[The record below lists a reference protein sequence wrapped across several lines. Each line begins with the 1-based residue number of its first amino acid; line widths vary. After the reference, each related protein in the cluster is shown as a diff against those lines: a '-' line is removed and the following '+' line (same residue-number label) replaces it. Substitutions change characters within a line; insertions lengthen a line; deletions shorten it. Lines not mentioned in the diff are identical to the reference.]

1 MTSTL
6 FFFFPLLGSLAPTT
20 PLVPVRKRSRAAE
33 SRPVAGPSKPASKSV
48 KGRSKNA
55 KKVPEDL
62 EIADVVHIPAEA
74 VDDEIVELLPST
86 KGMRSHSSVPSESV
100 AGSIRSTAKGKA
112 KADPP
117 QPAQSRSSRRAAR
130 PIETTI
136 ISDDNEL
143 AEDTDLDQLDQHKA
157 NGAKATG
164 FGKKPTTSVARS
176 SANADATTREL
187 ERLRE
192 RLGEVYPFYPSPCV
206 HLVD

>member
-1 MTSTL
+1 M
-6 FFFFPLLGSLAPTT
+6 
-20 PLVPVRKRSRAAE
+20 PVRKRSRAPE

-48 KGRSKNA
+48 KGRPKDA
-55 KKVPEDL
+55 RKVPEDPD
-62 EIADVVHIPAEA
+62 IVHISVEA
-74 VDDEIVELLPST
+74 VDDEIVELPPST
-86 KGMRSHSSVPSESV
+86 KGGRSRSSVALESV

-130 PIETTI
+130 PNETTI
-136 ISDDNEL
+136 ISDDIEPV
-143 AEDTDLDQLDQHKA
+143 EDTDLEQLDQHKA

-176 SANADATTREL
+176 SANADVTAREL

-192 RLGEVYPFYPSPCV
+192 KLGEVRPF
-206 HLVD
+206 